1 MLAASHYLKF
11 YKSLGAGELMP
22 KMSEVRILNPFKEG
36 ETWAL
41 ISRFYHKYYNNSHR
55 RVFLIGINPGRLGA
69 GVTGIPFTDPYHLQE
84 VCDIEHDFPLKQEIS
99 SLFIYELIDKLG
111 GPDIFYKH
119 FYVTSACPLGFVK
132 GKKNYN
138 YYDDKILLNAVEPL
152 IVRSLYFQ
160 SKHFCNNAI
169 AYSLGKGKNYNY
181 LRLLNDKHGWFDD
194 ILPLPHPR
202 WIMQYQRT
210 NKLQYLDTY
219 ADALSVWT

>member
-119 FYVTSACPLGFVK
+119 FYVTSVCPLGFVK

-181 LRLLNDKHGWFDD
+181 LRLLNDKHG
-194 ILPLPHPR
+194 L
-202 WIMQYQRT
+202 
-210 NKLQYLDTY
+210 
-219 ADALSVWT
+219 V